1 MTFPV
6 PANEIVEVLTELCRH
21 EKLSEQVELL
31 ANSNAQFEEVG
42 YDNWNGGTTSWAL
55 RLAIPLPQFA
65 ALKPRLTEIEK
76 GLLAK
81 LSYLDALHSND
92 QLGMVTI
99 LPLANNEVL
108 RRQTGRA
115 LEAARIWHGEYVRV
129 FISHTSAF
137 KDFANQLKSS
147 FLEIGVSAFVAHDD
161 IQPTLEWQRELDL
174 ALNSMHVLVALVTK
188 DFHESVWTNQEVGWA
203 FGRGVSTIAV
213 KLDCDPCGFLGAK
226 QALSGDLDYL
236 GNLADRLVELIMK
249 DELTRP
255 TMRSALAI
263 AMKNSDSF
271 RVSKRI
277 AEILKMIDDF
287 SDAEKSTL
295 QDALTSNRQVYQA
308 TGVPAIINRIA
319 PVKEKSDDPLF

>member
-6 PANEIVEVLTELCRH
+6 PANEIVEVLTEICRH

-31 ANSNAQFEEVG
+31 ANSNAQFVEVG
-42 YDNWNGGTTSWAL
+42 YDNWNGGTTRWAL
-55 RLAIPLPQFA
+55 RIAIPLPQFA
-65 ALKPRLTEIEK
+65 ALQSRLAEIEK
-76 GLLAK
+76 GLLVK

-92 QLGMVTI
+92 QLGMVSV

-108 RRQTGRA
+108 RHRTGRA

-147 FLEIGVSAFVAHDD
+147 LFEIGVSAFVAHDD
-161 IQPTLEWQRELDL
+161 IQPTLEWQRELVL
-174 ALNSMHVLVALVTK
+174 ALNSMHALIALVTK
-188 DFHESVWTNQEVGWA
+188 DFHESLWTNQEVGWA
-203 FGRGVSTIAV
+203 FGRGVSTISV
-213 KLDCDPCGFLGAK
+213 KLDCVPCGFLGAK
-226 QALSGDLDYL
+226 QALSGDLEYL
-236 GNLADRLVELIMK
+236 GNLADRLVELMLK

-255 TMRSALAI
+255 PMRSALAI
-263 AMKNSDSF
+263 AMKKSGSF

-277 AEILKMIDDF
+277 ADFLKTIDDF
-287 SDAEKSTL
+287 NDAERSTL

-308 TGVPAIINRIA
+308 IGVPDIINRIGPA
-319 PVKEKSDDPLF
+319 KEKSDDSLF